1 MKRGAKQD
9 PYSQDK
15 LMLAILSRG
24 GSFTELELGKI
35 LTGKHQRGI
44 RALIAVARKKGN
56 MIADKLVTN
65 LKTGRLNKSYYL
77 ETDDRK
83 YVTWA
88 LQSGM
93 FNFKVGAP
101 KY

>member
-15 LMLAILSRG
+15 LMIAIFNRG

-35 LTGKHQRGI
+35 LTGKPQRGI
-44 RALIAVARKKGN
+44 RSLIATARKEGH
-56 MIADKLVTN
+56 MIVDKLVTN
-65 LKTGRLNKSYYL
+65 HQTGRLNKSYYL
-77 ETDDRK
+77 ETNDKR

-88 LQSGM
+88 LQRGLFS
-93 FNFKVGAP
+93 FKVGAP